1 MHLSLYLARLF
12 HKLTFN
18 WLEKLALFNII
29 FIMQTHVKKTCNLGL
44 VEKLIFRVLIDIKI
58 RDFYL
63 NNNYYSCIKEL

>member
-1 MHLSLYLARLF
+1 
-12 HKLTFN
+12 
-18 WLEKLALFNII
+18 
-29 FIMQTHVKKTCNLGL
+29 MQTHVKKTCNLGL